1 MDFKMSFKE
10 FRMAYSIYVDP
21 DLADYI
27 PTFVDNRKKEL
38 LEAEK
43 SLASK
48 DFDALKSLGH
58 TLKGCCASYGF
69 VELGDLGKR
78 LEDLALNNK
87 SEEIS
92 SLLSD
97 MKWLLEHFEVIHH
110 SE

>member
-1 MDFKMSFKE
+1 MS
-10 FRMAYSIYVDP
+10 YSIYVDP

-38 LEAEK
+38 KQAETD
-43 SLASK
+43 LDAK
-48 DFDALKSLGH
+48 DFESLRALGH

-69 VELGDLGKR
+69 IELGDLGKK
-78 LEDLALNNK
+78 LEDSAKNEK
-87 SEEIS
+87 SEDIA

-97 MKWLLEHFEVIHH
+97 MHWLLDHFEIVPTHH